1 MLLEMMVRRLLLDM
15 MIVNLLLLLLM
26 VRQLVVVTLL
36 QCCITAVLAG
46 LHSQRGGGQLHAQ
59 LVHPLHDTVP
69 AVHCSAAILS
79 QTVLKLSAKLLPV
92 GAEVEEV
99 VALLHSDSLL
109 LRQSWKH

>member
-46 LHSQRGGGQLHAQ
+46 LHSQRGGWQLHAQ